1 MICKLIG
8 ITCFNTDCYF
18 FKKKEVSV
26 LTQEFLFTL
35 IITFFVVL
43 IINYIGQRLIVNNNK
58 LSSKNIWVVVIQS
71 LVIAILLTF
80 IF

>member
-1 MICKLIG
+1 M
-8 ITCFNTDCYF
+8 
-18 FKKKEVSV
+18 
-26 LTQEFLFTL
+26 LTQGFLFTL

-43 IINYIGQRLIVNNNK
+43 IISYIGQRLIVNNNK
-58 LSSKNIWVVVIQS
+58 FSSKNIWVVVIQS